1 MKIFYKEKNYIYI
14 YIYIYLSPIFY
25 LALKDKF
32 LTPPPMSMFSPYTN
46 LSSILSS
53 LLIEYD
59 I

>member
-1 MKIFYKEKNYIYI
+1 MKIFYKEKNYI